1 MCISLLRKN
10 KETITTKTKRYE
22 NYEELVNRLG
32 LTITTKEQELD
43 ALKKR
48 YNDLIEE
55 WDEDCPDETE
65 RVYRF
70 GLSITD
76 KEQEI
81 EMLKNQYENLLEEW
95 KEYIQNNE

>member
-1 MCISLLRKN
+1 MLRKN